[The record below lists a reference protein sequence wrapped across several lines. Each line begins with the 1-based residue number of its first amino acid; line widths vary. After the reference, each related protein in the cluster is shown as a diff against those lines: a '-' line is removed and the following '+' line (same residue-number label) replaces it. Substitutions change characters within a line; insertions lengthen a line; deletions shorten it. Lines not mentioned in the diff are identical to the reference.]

1 LDLTREILPELGKW
15 FAQHAQTM
23 DAALT
28 WHLDQVGFDPLT
40 GQMSRAPT
48 ASPTPSGE
56 AATCGPASCGS

>member
-1 LDLTREILPELGKW
+1 
-15 FAQHAQTM
+15 M
-23 DAALT
+23 LT

-56 AATCGPASCGS
+56 AAACGTASCGS